1 MLAVKSTCKDR
12 WRQVLAE
19 ADKIDDKHLLTL
31 EPRISANQTSEMQA
45 KRLQLVV
52 PRPLHE
58 TYNADQQAWLFDIR
72 AFTELA
78 LSRQPRKL
86 RPLRYQ
92 KETSMADNKKEIR
105 QEKRREGKEGVSKV
119 ETRGD

>member
-19 ADKIDDKHLLTL
+19 ADKIDDKHILTL

-52 PRPLHE
+52 PRPPHE
-58 TYNADQQAWLFDIR
+58 TYNADQQAWLFAIR

-78 LSRQPRKL
+78 LSRQPGKMS
-86 RPLRYQ
+86 PLRFQ
-92 KETSMADNKKEIR
+92 KETNLADHKKK
-105 QEKRREGKEGVSKV
+105 KRKKK
-119 ETRGD
+119 